1 MIDRNVGLW
10 LVLVTCVSAA
20 AQPARADTSSW
31 SGRVGTVGLDDKTTW
46 CTPSLKSSGGR
57 AYAESVLSLVSLDGT
72 VVSPV
77 TNLLAQ
83 QRVKLQCFA
92 NANLT
97 GASTTV
103 TSAWSTDGAGDIVQ
117 TALCPAAQPFGGY
130 LRCQVTT
137 GLLPPW
143 VYAGTNCGNGV
154 TDLSASSQLK
164 GQLTGA
170 FVEVHPTVP
179 AVPLFNNTSSQAAIG
194 GTDLGYSFLAQ
205 GNLYFG
211 FGDSWENDFNF
222 PGLWGFRG
230 SVLARTTDFDPS
242 DANGIAFQ
250 SWETVPFVPTV
261 AREIVPSPHDYSGN
275 TEITAIAT
283 SGFGLTEGA
292 TTFRFVWFDAIK
304 RWNPSFVANEST
316 LAWSVN
322 NGAFVRGDQQ
332 PLFHAPRWPWTSY
345 MGPGAIWVDRE
356 NGYIY
361 FFGVRTYVGGNPVRL
376 ARVRAVSSLVVNH
389 LEYEYW
395 TGAAWQKP
403 SAANE
408 YALANLAGP
417 APDLIP
423 ASRNARPEMSVAYDS
438 YAGRFVMLIHND
450 TDLFTDPGFN
460 NFELWQAPAV
470 TGPWTQVVG
479 ATAKLPSLA
488 NLYGAYMSEHTMRSG
503 GQDIYFAMSE
513 WDVTGLQP
521 YNVGLWKASLSRN
534 TITGCVP

>member
-1 MIDRNVGLW
+1 MANRNVWAW
-10 LVLVTCVSAA
+10 LVCSCVIGL
-20 AQPARADTSSW
+20 AQHARADTSSW

-46 CTPSLKSSGGR
+46 CMPAIKTSGGR
-57 AYAESVLSLVSLDGT
+57 AYAESNFRLVSLDGT
-72 VVSPV
+72 VLSPV
-77 TNLLAQ
+77 TNIFGQ

-92 NANLT
+92 NANLS

-117 TALCPAAQPFGGY
+117 TALCPAAQPHGGFA
-130 LRCQVTT
+130 RCQVTT
-137 GLLPPW
+137 PLLPPY

-154 TDLSASSQLK
+154 TDLTANSQLQ

-170 FVEVHPTVP
+170 FREVNPLTPV
-179 AVPLFNNTSSQAAIG
+179 VPLFNNTSAQAAVA

-250 SWETVPFVPTV
+250 GWETVPFVPNV
-261 AREIVPSPHDYSGN
+261 AREVVPSPHDYFGN
-275 TEITAIAT
+275 SEITAIAT
-283 SGFGLTEGA
+283 AGFGLTEGFN
-292 TTFRFVWFDAIK
+292 TYRFVWFDSI
-304 RWNPSFVANEST
+304 RTWTPSFVANEST

-332 PLFHAPRWPWTSY
+332 PLFRAPRWPWSSY

-356 NGYIY
+356 NGYVY
-361 FFGVRTYVGGNPVRL
+361 FFGVKTYVAGNPVRL

-395 TGAAWQKP
+395 TGSQWQKP
-403 SAANE
+403 NIANE

-417 APDLIP
+417 APDIIP
-423 ASRNARPEMSVAYDS
+423 ASRNARPELSVAYDS
-438 YAGRFVMLIHND
+438 YAGRFIMLIHND
-450 TDLFTDPGFN
+450 VDLYTDPGFN
-460 NFELWQAPAV
+460 TFEMWQAPAV
-470 TGPWTQVVG
+470 TGPWTQVVPAG
-479 ATAKLPSLA
+479 PKLPTLA
-488 NLYGAYMSEHTMRSG
+488 NLYGPYMSEHTMRNG

-513 WDVTGLQP
+513 WDVVLQP
-521 YNVGLWKASLSRN
+521 YNVGLWKMSLTRN
-534 TITGCVP
+534 TIPSCVP